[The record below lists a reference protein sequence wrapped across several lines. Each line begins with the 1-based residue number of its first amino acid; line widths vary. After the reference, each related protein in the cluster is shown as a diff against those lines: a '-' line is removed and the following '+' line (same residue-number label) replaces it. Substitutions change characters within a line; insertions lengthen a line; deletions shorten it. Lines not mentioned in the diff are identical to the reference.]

1 MGVMVGRRFV
11 RLWKKTPVEE
21 DGKELA
27 TPPPPAI
34 PPPSVATVVV
44 TYNTKV
50 QL

>member
-1 MGVMVGRRFV
+1 M

-21 DGKELA
+21 DGRELA

-44 TYNTKV
+44 TCKANI
-50 QL
+50 QSNSCHIQI